1 MQAIVRLYSVFPN
14 EIERFLKHFFKN
26 DNFKVENNSK
36 QWQQLYPNPVEMVDI
51 IGVYVENIEDYNLTM
66 WISIDS
72 GVFIKVTKDNSNEL
86 IRYLFERFP
95 Y

>member
-36 QWQQLYPNPVEMVDI
+36 QWQQLYPNPVEMADI
-51 IGVYVENIEDYNLTM
+51 IGAYVENIEDYNLTM